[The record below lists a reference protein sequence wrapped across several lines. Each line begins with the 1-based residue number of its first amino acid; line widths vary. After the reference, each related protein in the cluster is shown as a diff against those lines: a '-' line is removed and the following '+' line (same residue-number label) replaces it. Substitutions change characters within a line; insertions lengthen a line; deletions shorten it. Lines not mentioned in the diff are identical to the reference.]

1 VTLPRHPRFLAL
13 LLSFAAPLPAADG
26 AWRRETEPLPPTDP
40 QLGWLATIT
49 NTLRVYR
56 FTLTSADGRI

>member
-1 VTLPRHPRFLAL
+1 